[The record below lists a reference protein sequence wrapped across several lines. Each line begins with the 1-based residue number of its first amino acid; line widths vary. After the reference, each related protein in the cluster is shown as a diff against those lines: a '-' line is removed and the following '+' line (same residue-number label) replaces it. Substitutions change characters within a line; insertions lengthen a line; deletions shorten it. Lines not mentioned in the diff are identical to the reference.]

1 MTSRQ
6 RDDKH
11 PGAGRCVSVAGAVL
25 DDEARGRQTP
35 GVVSGRWL
43 APFLAFAFACGG
55 MRASDDGLRSP
66 AVEVHAAGPAP
77 SDPTA
82 GRAPSP
88 VTEVEQ
94 DRDGVAAARPSSD
107 PMMAARWDEVAIEG
121 WRPAVVFVP
130 PGPADRRFPL
140 AVVMHGAGGRP
151 EPHCENWRRLLRERA
166 YLLCPRGTPWGHVP
180 EGEEPVGYFFRD
192 HRALGRE
199 LVLALAAVRAAHAP
213 RLDAER
219 ALFVGFSQGAT
230 MGALALHELARTPEG
245 AGAFGR
251 LALVEGGTAE
261 WNVALSRLVK
271 DAGVTRALLVCGQRS
286 CARSARDSEGW
297 MRQGGL
303 EVRFEDAP
311 GAGHTWGG
319 GVGERVVAALPWL
332 LEGDP
337 RF

>member
-1 MTSRQ
+1 MDDRRVERQ
-6 RDDKH
+6 TAHRVTRTWL
-11 PGAGRCVSVAGAVL
+11 ALFVAGSA
-25 DDEARGRQTP
+25 
-35 GVVSGRWL
+35 
-43 APFLAFAFACGG
+43 ACGAVRSADDAG
-55 MRASDDGLRSP
+55 GRSADADASSARP
-66 AVEVHAAGPAP
+66 AAI
-77 SDPTA
+77 
-82 GRAPSP
+82 RAP
-88 VTEVEQ
+88 VGDAGDGGEH
-94 DRDGVAAARPSSD
+94 DRDVASAPAERAGAPLVD
-107 PMMAARWDEVAIEG
+107 ARWDEVAVEG

-130 PGPADRRFPL
+130 PGPADGRFPL

-166 YLLCPRGTPWGHVP
+166 YLLCPRGTAWGHVP
-180 EGEEPVGYFFRD
+180 AGAEPEGYFFRD

-199 LVLALAAVRAAHAP
+199 LVLALAAVRAAHQP
-213 RLDAER
+213 RLDADR

-230 MGALALHELARTPEG
+230 MGALTLHELARTPEG
-245 AGAFGR
+245 ARAFGR

-271 DAGVTRALLVCGQRS
+271 AAGVERALMVCGQTS

-303 EVRFEDAP
+303 DVRFEDAP

>member
-1 MTSRQ
+1 MPPPERIEVTAATPAG
-6 RDDKH
+6 RDV
-11 PGAGRCVSVAGAVL
+11 PVGSGPGGGAGP
-25 DDEARGRQTP
+25 E
-35 GVVSGRWL
+35 
-43 APFLAFAFACGG
+43 
-55 MRASDDGLRSP
+55 
-66 AVEVHAAGPAP
+66 H
-77 SDPTA
+77 
-82 GRAPSP
+82 
-88 VTEVEQ
+88 
-94 DRDGVAAARPSSD
+94 DRDGGAIPPPPPG
-107 PMMAARWDEVAIEG
+107 PMVEARWDEVPIEG

-130 PGPADRRFPL
+130 PGPADDRFPL

-166 YLLCPRGTPWGHVP
+166 YLLCPRGTAWGHVP
-180 EGEEPVGYFFRD
+180 EGAEPEGYFFRD

-230 MGALALHELARTPEG
+230 MGALALHDLARTPEG
-245 AGAFGR
+245 ARAFGR

-271 DAGVTRALLVCGQRS
+271 EAGVERALLVCGQRS
-286 CARSARDSEGW
+286 CSRTARDSVGW

-303 EVRFEDAP
+303 DVRFEDAP

-319 GVGERVVAALPWL
+319 GVGERVVASLPWL